1 MKSGRFKIL
10 NRHLRLSID
19 VALALRAEKLKSRF
33 ASGVIKHRFD
43 GFGMGVMRGK

>member
-10 NRHLRLSID
+10 NRHSRLSID

-33 ASGVIKHRFD
+33 AGGVIKRDSMVWFD
-43 GFGMGVMRGK
+43 GLI